1 MKTERVLPNEM
12 TETEFFNRAR
22 IALGLAPITAHVTK
36 IRPGLRLDCPGGCV
50 IEQVTPGQGF
60 VVRRAGDCTT
70 HRQRTHVVPCDV
82 SGQAVCGIAG
92 EEGRLVGV
100 MVLDQPFPNGV

>member
-36 IRPGLRLDCPGGCV
+36 IRPGLHTACGCEITEVRYGVGFIVRQVNDCVFHRGG
-50 IEQVTPGQGF
+50 QHF
-60 VVRRAGDCTT
+60 VK
-70 HRQRTHVVPCDV
+70 CDAN
-82 SGQAVCGIAG
+82 GQAVCSIAG
-92 EEGRLVGV
+92 DEGELIGV
-100 MVLDQPFPNGV
+100 MALDQPFPHGV